1 MKKLSFKMIMVFI
14 LLVTLLVVG
23 FSLFSGGS
31 DISWSDLLDNS
42 GKSTIFWQIRLPRVL
57 LGFIAGGV
65 LAVSGMVFQA
75 LFRNPI
81 ASPYTLGVAGGAS
94 FGATVYI
101 TAGLPLYFWGFSLTA
116 LFSFTGAL
124 AAIFLVYSFSAWFR
138 NFDSNVMILCG
149 VVISFFFSSII
160 MFMQYLTDYT
170 NSFKITRWTMGGL
183 DTVGY
188 EAVGNTVV
196 LFLGGL
202 LAIRFYIHDLNLI
215 SIDEELALTR
225 GVNVVRVKKM
235 LFVITSMMI
244 GVVVAFTGP
253 VGFIGIVA
261 PHISRVLVGSSHGRL
276 MLASTLVGGI
286 ILVLCDTIGR
296 LIMWPVELPAGI
308 ITALVG
314 GPFFLWLMVRKN
326 RAVY

>member
-1 MKKLSFKMIMVFI
+1 MKKLPFLGMLMLIVI
-14 LLVTLLVVG
+14 LTIIVLAFG
-23 FSLFSGGS
+23 LFSGGS
-31 DISWSDLLDNS
+31 DISWFDLFDNS
-42 GKSTIFWQIRLPRVL
+42 GKSTIFWKIRMPRVL

-94 FGATVYI
+94 FGATLYI
-101 TAGLPLYFWGFSLTA
+101 IAGLPLYFYGFSLTA
-116 LFSFTGAL
+116 LFSFLGAL
-124 AAIFLVYSFSAWFR
+124 VAIFLVYLFSAWFR

-149 VVISFFFSSII
+149 VVISFFFSSVI

-188 EAVGNTVV
+188 EAVGNTAVF
-196 LFLGGL
+196 FLIGL
-202 LAIRFYIHDLNLI
+202 LAIRFFIHDLNLI

-235 LFVITSMMI
+235 LFVITSLMI

-261 PHISRVLVGSSHGRL
+261 PHISRMLVGASHGRL
-276 MLASTLVGGI
+276 MVASTLIGGI

-326 RAVY
+326 RTVY